1 MLPNSILKQ
10 ALLKH
15 EKHLYPLHFE
25 MRFDQ
30 GAPHR
35 LHDKEPSVPFPQDD
49 PGLYFLPQW

>member
-49 PGLYFLPQW
+49 PGLHFLPQW